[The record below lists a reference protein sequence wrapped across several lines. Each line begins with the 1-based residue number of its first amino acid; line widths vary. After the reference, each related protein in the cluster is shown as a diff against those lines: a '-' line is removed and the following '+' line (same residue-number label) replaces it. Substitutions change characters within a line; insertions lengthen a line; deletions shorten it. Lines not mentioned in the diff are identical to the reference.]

1 MKHSWLK
8 ISWIV
13 SFSLAFLCLVIGA
26 SFHGLRLDPSN
37 EVNYSLG
44 VNMGIS
50 MISCCGAFLLL
61 GFILLFLE
69 KRCHRSS
76 K

>member
-13 SFSLAFLCLVIGA
+13 SFALSLVCLIIGA
-26 SFHGLRLDPSN
+26 SFHGLRMDPSN
-37 EVNYSLG
+37 EANYALG
-44 VNMGIS
+44 VNMGII
-50 MISCCGAFLLL
+50 MLSCCGAFLVLGLIFLL
-61 GFILLFLE
+61 LN
-69 KRCHRSS
+69 KRH